1 MAWEQEAGGV
11 VARSVMV
18 IDREA
23 LRDIRTK
30 VFREQTSTMRDEAAR
45 FSLPDFEATLT
56 DLRRGIRSLLLAL
69 PDSAFVPDSTDTDV
83 EVWKAGQVIGHV
95 YDAQTNTFLRP
106 VRLIAGMPQGPT
118 AYSPG
123 PTMSYP
129 LLSREGALATLD
141 NADRDLLE
149 VLGLLSPEVDLCRT
163 YEDERVGKVSIRALL
178 LFLAIHDDDHLGQ
191 LEGLLP
197 G

>member
-1 MAWEQEAGGV
+1 V
-11 VARSVMV
+11 TRSVMV
-18 IDREA
+18 IERATLRE
-23 LRDIRTK
+23 IRSK
-30 VFREQTSTMRDEAAR
+30 VFREQASTMRDEAAR

-56 DLRRGIRSLLLAL
+56 ELRRGIRALLLAL
-69 PDSAFVPDSTDTDV
+69 PDSAFVPDAGDGESDI
-83 EVWKAGQVIGHV
+83 WKAGQVIGHV

-123 PTMSYP
+123 ATMSYP

-149 VLGLLSPEVDLCRT
+149 VLGLLSPEVDLCRS

-191 LEGLLP
+191 LEAMLP